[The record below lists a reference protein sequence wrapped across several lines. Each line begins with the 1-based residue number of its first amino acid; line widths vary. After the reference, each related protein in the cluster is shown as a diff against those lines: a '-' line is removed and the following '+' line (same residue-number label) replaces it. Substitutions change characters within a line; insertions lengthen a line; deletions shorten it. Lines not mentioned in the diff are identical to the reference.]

1 MKKTLHIFGLL
12 ILGGTSLNIMIGSGM
27 TDMDAIL
34 LIIGMALY
42 GTSLMM
48 PSNVL
53 MDHRRSK

>member
-12 ILGGTSLNIMIGSGM
+12 ILGATNLNIMLHDVTLFGSSM

-42 GTSLMM
+42 GISLML
-48 PSNVL
+48 PSPE
-53 MDHRRSK
+53 

>member
-12 ILGGTSLNIMIGSGM
+12 ILGAFNLNIMFGSSM

-42 GTSLMM
+42 GISLML
-48 PSNVL
+48 PSPE
-53 MDHRRSK
+53 